1 MTDPRPY
8 ETLLAKGEDRRNRI
22 LAVAQRVLIRNG
34 WRNTTLG
41 QIAREAGVSPPG
53 LLHHFA
59 SKEQLLLAVLDARD
73 ANDDARADR
82 SGDIIEQIERAGN
95 RFIEAPHSVGLF
107 NVLLVENL
115 EPDDSVHDRLIN
127 RYWVSVETVAEGI
140 RRGQRAGTFRTD
152 IDPMRKAVE
161 VIAFVNGME
170 TSWLLDPSI
179 PVTEVFKEYAESLK
193 HQLGVSEAPASG
205 IVST

>member
-1 MTDPRPY
+1 MSAEPRPY
-8 ETLLAKGEDRRNRI
+8 ESLLAKGEDRRNRI
-22 LAVAQRVLIRNG
+22 LEVAQRILIRNG
-34 WRNTTLG
+34 WRNTSLN
-41 QIAREAGVSPPG
+41 QIAREAGVSTPG

-59 SKEQLLLAVLDARD
+59 SKEQLLVAVLDARD

-115 EPDDSVHDRLIN
+115 EPDDSLHDRLIN

-140 RRGQRAGTFRTD
+140 RRGQRAGTFRAD
-152 IDPMRKAVE
+152 IDPMLKAVE

-179 PVTEVFKEYAESLK
+179 PVSAVFRDYAQSLAL
-193 HQLGVSEAPASG
+193 QLAPLPEPA
-205 IVST
+205 

>member
-1 MTDPRPY
+1 VSEPSEPRPY

-22 LAVAQRVLIRNG
+22 LEVAQRILIRNG
-34 WRNTTLG
+34 WRNTSLN
-41 QIAREAGVSPPG
+41 QIAREAGVSTPG

-59 SKEQLLLAVLDARD
+59 SKEQLLIAVLDARD

-115 EPDDSVHDRLIN
+115 EPDDSLHDRLIN

-140 RRGQRAGTFRTD
+140 RRGQRSGEFRTD
-152 IDPMRKAVE
+152 IDPMLKAVE

-179 PVTEVFKEYAESLK
+179 PVSEVFRDYAQSLA
-193 HQLGVSEAPASG
+193 HQLAPQPELA
-205 IVST
+205 